1 MTSILTNIGAISAL
15 QVLRSIGASLQETQ
29 QQVST
34 GMRVNGASD
43 NAAYWSIA
51 TTMRSD
57 NGALSAAQDALGLG
71 AATVDTAYAGM
82 KSVVDVVSEMK
93 SKVIIASESGVDRTK
108 VQEEIEQ
115 LKGQLTSI
123 ASSASFNGV
132 NWLSTDGES
141 SASVVAS
148 ATRDANGNF
157 AVKQISVDLS
167 ETALFTTTNDG
178 ILETNPVTDNSD
190 RTYGDFENFTTP
202 TDYFDFTKSFTM
214 YEGEEFQYDLQDGP
228 TLYTVTVTKSLFDKY
243 AGDNGIVDSYFEL
256 WDVLA
261 QSAAITAGA
270 GIWGNGNH
278 AYGDDYPNPVLFSNF
293 RVTST
298 ATQQNYAIMDIDV
311 TQEDDM
317 AGLLSRVDGWMQKT
331 IDAAANLGSLSSR
344 ISMQDDF
351 ISRLSDTINKGVGRL
366 VDADM
371 DKASTRL
378 KALQTQQQ
386 LATQSLSIANSSP
399 EGILSLFR

>member
-1 MTSILTNIGAISAL
+1 MIPESRGAIISE
-15 QVLRSIGASLQETQ
+15 QRGGFIGIGS
-29 QQVST
+29 
-34 GMRVNGASD
+34 ASD

-57 NGALSAAQDALGLG
+57 NGALSAAEDALGLG

-82 KSVVDVVSEMK
+82 KSVVDVVSEVK
-93 SKVIIASESGVDRTK
+93 SKVIIASENGVDRTK

-115 LKGQLTSI
+115 LKGQLASI

-132 NWLSTDGES
+132 NWLSTDGEPS
-141 SASVVAS
+141 SSVVAS

-202 TDYFDFTKSFTM
+202 TDYFDFTKSFMM
-214 YEGEEFQYDLQDGP
+214 YEGEEFQYDVQDGP
-228 TLYTVTVTKSLFDKY
+228 NLYTVTVTKSLFDEY
-243 AGDNGIVDSYFEL
+243 AGDNGIVDSDFEF
-256 WDVLA
+256 WNVLA
-261 QSAAITAGA
+261 QSSIAAGA

-278 AYGDDYPNPVLFSNF
+278 AYADDYPNPVLFSNF

-298 ATQQNYAIMDIDV
+298 STQQNYAIMDIDV
-311 TQEDDM
+311 TKEIDM

-386 LATQSLSIANSSP
+386 LATQSLSIANSSS